1 MSEISKIIGLQLRLA
16 RIEKRKS
23 LTWVAE
29 KLGVA
34 KNTISHL
41 ELGKKKNVSV
51 EDIINYCEVIG
62 YNWAELFRRIEAEY
76 DKIRETHQ

>member
-1 MSEISKIIGLQLRLA
+1 MTTISEIIGLQLRLA
-16 RIEKRKS
+16 RTEKRKS
-23 LTWVAE
+23 ITWVAK

-34 KNTISHL
+34 KNTISYL

-51 EDIINYCEVIG
+51 EDIINYCEAIE
-62 YNWAELFRRIEAEY
+62 YNWADLFRRIEADY